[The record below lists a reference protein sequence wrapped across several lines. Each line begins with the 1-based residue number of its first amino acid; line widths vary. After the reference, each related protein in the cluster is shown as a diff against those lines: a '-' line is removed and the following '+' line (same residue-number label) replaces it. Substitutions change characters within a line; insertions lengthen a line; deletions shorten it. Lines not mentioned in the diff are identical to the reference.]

1 MMPGTRSHR
10 GLVFDEY
17 DARAYAHL
25 VPSSLKKHK
34 KQKHKSKKKRIRE
47 REKSSSSTK
56 PLVDYDELSS
66 DSNIESPIDCG
77 GSAICHQRVVSSR
90 ELEKRGQSP
99 STAIK
104 MYLTERGHSNS
115 PAMLDSMRSR
125 SRSPTP
131 YHSQSRKKSKKSR
144 RYSPAESHSQL
155 PQALPPHSRSSD
167 RDRMDRHERTSYVE
181 SISSPRRFCEVPK
194 AYAEV
199 SRTAYIG
206 TPRAYAEIQSPVR
219 TESNYS
225 RSPQYH
231 YRNETRDHAVG
242 TQSSSRRR
250 SRNRKGNHSRTFS
263 PEPPPRAYDE
273 NRGYTDAP
281 RAYTDTPRAYPD
293 PPRAYNER
301 TQSFSYRNQRGS
313 SPASPTRKRY
323 RSRTPPS
330 PPHRAR
336 REDTPPRQRYRLRKS
351 KSRSPSPYVAKWTHR
366 SRSRSRSRG
375 RHYTWR
381 RTRSRSHSRGRSIT
395 SSKISY
401 SNVKYFNSLGAELN
415 KVKAREASKSS
426 QYVPRSRKMKDSPQ
440 DIIEIVERTPS
451 NSPSSDSHRSPS
463 VKGESEVPTPVSD
476 HSKDKGEEEKIPV
489 KLETLTSKSEV
500 FCEEPELERKEE
512 LTPIPAEPLS
522 PEVKPEP
529 KIPSPEPDRKQVM
542 KRLPLPQVLPVEE
555 IESESDSPEQ
565 SPPSEPVIVSP
576 VRHRRITDLPMPPVV
591 DDPEQETELDLDN
604 QSDNKPSSLDLEMM
618 EMKSRIDSN
627 VSAAPKLKRPKICH
641 KRRYNERN
649 KGDWGER
656 CVDVFRKIC
665 QIGEG
670 TYGQVYKAEDTFS
683 GELVALKKVRLENE
697 KEGFP
702 ITAVREIKILRQLN
716 HPNIVNLKEIVT
728 DKQDALD
735 FRKDKGAF
743 YLVFEYMDHDLM
755 GLLES
760 GLVHFNQDHIAS
772 FIKQLLDGLNYCH
785 KKDFLHR
792 DIKCSNILLNNRG
805 QIKLA
810 DFGLARYY
818 EPEDR
823 DRLYTN
829 KVITLWYRPPELL
842 LGEERYGPA
851 IDVWSCGC
859 ILGELFTKKPI
870 FQASQEITQLEL
882 ISRTCGCACPAV
894 WPDVIKL
901 PLFHSMKPKKQYRRR
916 LREEFSFI
924 PKPALDLLDRMLELD
939 PSRRCSAEQALN
951 CAWLRDVDPAKITPP
966 EFPRDQD
973 CHEMWIKNR
982 KRSLREAMKRE
993 QEIGHQINMQPK
1005 GNPPL
1010 IGACKGRLPI
1020 SSSSSGGSS
1029 SSENPK
1035 PFSSYMSRDN
1045 PSHAMISERLKS
1057 EDPAGLGFSSEPLIK
1072 DNRMLTNSG
1081 SGKEALGSGIDIAD
1095 RDDSIVSSSTDF
1107 EAKCKSIS
1115 SPTPQQLQSTVQ
1127 MLKSSQGGLSIEDLA
1142 KKLNVRCDKTTIKL
1156 LESLN
1161 KQLQGEGNLSK
1172 SEHAGLSVTPQTPKT
1187 PHSPPP
1193 GFHSFDRQ
1201 AGNTYCSQRQAENS
1215 KLLECK
1221 DDPGYGTSNSNNSNI
1236 CGVSDVTDSR
1246 HGGIPKGLLP
1256 PQNIGLPP
1264 SVLKYDHPPLST
1276 DRHLQSGS
1284 SNMDSVFHGRGP
1296 PDYGHNATCSS
1307 TGLSPNTQNAGSITS
1322 LNVSSTGSNIV
1333 TSQAILESLAT
1344 DVLVPTKVNFG
1355 STQTVTSNV
1364 EFDKTS
1370 KNFPSPLNKGQP
1382 IYPLDDM
1389 RYPPPPTHVNL
1400 HHPPPS
1406 SSMTPSASIGSQ
1418 GQGMTPVSASGGD
1431 SAVSLRAKVQSYF
1444 DTYGQDDSAPR
1455 PPGQSPFGHV
1465 STPRGGSL
1473 RRRAYHGSAAPMAPH
1488 NFSLPPPR
1496 NPNHRPVMP
1505 PVMNNTPPPHSI
1517 PSTMNSS
1524 GAGGSGGASN
1534 SSSGGSLYQ
1543 GGHVGW

>member
-1 MMPGTRSHR
+1 MPGTRSHR
-10 GLVFDEY
+10 GLVFDEF

-66 DSNIESPIDCG
+66 DSNLESPIDCG
-77 GSAICHQRVVSSR
+77 PASGHPSSR
-90 ELEKRGQSP
+90 VASNRERDKRGQSP
-99 STAIK
+99 ATAIK
-104 MYLTERGHSNS
+104 MYLTERSHSNS
-115 PAMLDSMRSR
+115 PAMLDSRRSR

-131 YHSQSRKKSKKSR
+131 YHPPTRKKSKKSR
-144 RYSPAESHSQL
+144 RYSPTESHPQLHQAPPPL
-155 PQALPPHSRSSD
+155 PQSRSTD
-167 RDRMDRHERTSYVE
+167 RDRLDRHDRTSYVE
-181 SISSPRRFCEVPK
+181 SISSPRRYCEIPK

-199 SRTAYIG
+199 SRQAYIE

-219 TESNYS
+219 PEPGYT

-231 YRNETRDHAVG
+231 YRSETRDHTIGA
-242 TQSSSRRR
+242 QSSSRRR

-263 PEPPPRAYDE
+263 PEPPPRAYDD
-273 NRGYTDAP
+273 NRGYTDTP

-293 PPRAYNER
+293 PPRAYNDR
-301 TQSFSYRNQRGS
+301 TQSFGYRNQRGNS
-313 SPASPTRKRY
+313 PISPARKRY
-323 RSRTPPS
+323 RSRTPS

-336 REDTPPRQRYRLRKS
+336 REDTPPRPRYRLRKS
-351 KSRSPSPYVAKWTHR
+351 KSRSPSPYAQKWAHR

-381 RTRSRSHSRGRSIT
+381 RTRSRSHSRGRSLAGT
-395 SSKISY
+395 KISY
-401 SNVKYFNSLGAELN
+401 SNVKYCNSLGAELN
-415 KVKAREASKSS
+415 KVKASKSS
-426 QYVPRSRKMKDSPQ
+426 QYVPRNRKMTKDSPQ
-440 DIIEIVERTPS
+440 VIIEIVERTPS
-451 NSPSSDSHRSPS
+451 HSPSSDSHRSPS
-463 VKGESEVPTPVSD
+463 VKGESEVPTPKSD
-476 HSKDKGEEEKIPV
+476 HSKDKCEEEKTPI
-489 KLETLTSKSEV
+489 KLETPKNKSEI
-500 FCEEPELERKEE
+500 FCEESEAEQKEE

-529 KIPSPEPDRKQVM
+529 KMPTPEPDRKQVM

-565 SPPSEPVIVSP
+565 TPPSEQQVVLSP

-591 DDPEQETELDLDN
+591 DDPDQEVDIDIDS
-604 QSDNKPSSLDLEMM
+604 QGDIKPSSLGLEMM

-656 CVDVFRKIC
+656 CVEVFRKIC

-993 QEIGHQINMQPK
+993 QEVSHQINMQPK
-1005 GNPPL
+1005 GFR
-1010 IGACKGRLPI
+1010 KQ
-1020 SSSSSGGSS
+1020 
-1029 SSENPK
+1029 
-1035 PFSSYMSRDN
+1035 
-1045 PSHAMISERLKS
+1045 
-1057 EDPAGLGFSSEPLIK
+1057 
-1072 DNRMLTNSG
+1072 
-1081 SGKEALGSGIDIAD
+1081 ID
-1095 RDDSIVSSSTDF
+1095 
-1107 EAKCKSIS
+1107 
-1115 SPTPQQLQSTVQ
+1115 
-1127 MLKSSQGGLSIEDLA
+1127 
-1142 KKLNVRCDKTTIKL
+1142 
-1156 LESLN
+1156 LE
-1161 KQLQGEGNLSK
+1161 
-1172 SEHAGLSVTPQTPKT
+1172 
-1187 PHSPPP
+1187 
-1193 GFHSFDRQ
+1193 
-1201 AGNTYCSQRQAENS
+1201 
-1215 KLLECK
+1215 
-1221 DDPGYGTSNSNNSNI
+1221 
-1236 CGVSDVTDSR
+1236 
-1246 HGGIPKGLLP
+1246 
-1256 PQNIGLPP
+1256 
-1264 SVLKYDHPPLST
+1264 
-1276 DRHLQSGS
+1276 
-1284 SNMDSVFHGRGP
+1284 
-1296 PDYGHNATCSS
+1296 
-1307 TGLSPNTQNAGSITS
+1307 
-1322 LNVSSTGSNIV
+1322 
-1333 TSQAILESLAT
+1333 
-1344 DVLVPTKVNFG
+1344 KV
-1355 STQTVTSNV
+1355 
-1364 EFDKTS
+1364 E
-1370 KNFPSPLNKGQP
+1370 
-1382 IYPLDDM
+1382 IY
-1389 RYPPPPTHVNL
+1389 
-1400 HHPPPS
+1400 
-1406 SSMTPSASIGSQ
+1406 
-1418 GQGMTPVSASGGD
+1418 
-1431 SAVSLRAKVQSYF
+1431 
-1444 DTYGQDDSAPR
+1444 
-1455 PPGQSPFGHV
+1455 
-1465 STPRGGSL
+1465 
-1473 RRRAYHGSAAPMAPH
+1473 
-1488 NFSLPPPR
+1488 
-1496 NPNHRPVMP
+1496 
-1505 PVMNNTPPPHSI
+1505 
-1517 PSTMNSS
+1517 
-1524 GAGGSGGASN
+1524 
-1534 SSSGGSLYQ
+1534 
-1543 GGHVGW
+1543 